1 MTEPA
6 DKPAAS
12 AAAEADWERNLL
24 KRFAFDVLRE
34 QRAARRWGIF
44 FKLALLAYLVGI
56 VAFSWRGGEP
66 GAFVSADK
74 VTALVDVQG
83 LIAAEMPAGADSV
96 VTGLR
101 AAFKDKRTKGVVI
114 RINSPGGSPVQ
125 SGYINDEIHRLKKE
139 HPNIHVY
146 AVIQDICASGGY
158 YVAVAA
164 DEIYA
169 DKASIVGSIGVRMD
183 GFGFV
188 EALDKLGVERRLLT
202 AGEHK
207 GFLDPFSPL
216 KPDEVSHV
224 SGLLSEIHQQFINT
238 VKRGRGDRLKAEAD
252 LFNGFVWSGERGLE
266 LGLVD
271 ALGSASFVAREII
284 GAEDIVDFTPK
295 RHVLEQLGRRFG
307 AQVSALLRENASL
320 GW

>member
-1 MTEPA
+1 MTDPA
-6 DKPAAS
+6 DKSAAS
-12 AAAEADWERNLL
+12 ATDEADWERRLL
-24 KRFAFDVLRE
+24 KRFAYDVLRE

-44 FKLALLAYLVGI
+44 FKLVLLAYVIGLAV
-56 VAFSWRGGEP
+56 FSLRGADP
-66 GAFVSADK
+66 SAFVTADRI
-74 VTALVDVQG
+74 TALVDVQG

-101 AAFKDKRTKGVVI
+101 AAFKDERTKGVII

-125 SGYINDEIHRLKKE
+125 SGYINDEIHRLRKK
-139 HPNIHVY
+139 HPDIPVY

-164 DEIYA
+164 NEIYA

-216 KPDEVSHV
+216 KQDEVTHI
-224 SGLLSEIHQQFINT
+224 SGLLAEIHQQFINT
-238 VKRGRGDRLKAEAD
+238 VKRGRGDRLKADAD
-252 LFNGFVWSGERGLE
+252 LFNGYVWSGERGLE

-271 ALGSASFVAREII
+271 ALGSASFVAREIV
-284 GAEDIVDFTPK
+284 GAEDIIDFTPK
-295 RHVLEQLGRRFG
+295 QHVLEQLGRRFG
-307 AQVSALLRENASL
+307 ARLAALLRENFAL

>member
-1 MTEPA
+1 MTDPA
-6 DKPAAS
+6 GKPDTS
-12 AAAEADWERNLL
+12 TAEESDWERRLL
-24 KRFAFDVLRE
+24 KRFAYDVLRE

-44 FKLALLAYLVGI
+44 FKLALLAYVLGI
-56 VAFSWRGGEP
+56 AVFSWRGAEP
-66 GAFVSADK
+66 GAFVTAERI
-74 VTALVDVQG
+74 TALVDVQG

-101 AAFKDKRTKGVVI
+101 AAFKDERTKAVVI

-125 SGYINDEIHRLKKE
+125 SGYINDEIHRLKKK
-139 HPNIHVY
+139 HPDIPVY

-158 YVAVAA
+158 YIAAAA

-216 KPDEVSHV
+216 KQDEVAHV
-224 SGLLSEIHQQFINT
+224 SGLLAEIHQQFINT
-238 VKRGRGDRLKAEAD
+238 VKRGRGDRLKADAD

-271 ALGSASFVAREII
+271 ALGSASFVAREIV

-295 RHVLEQLGRRFG
+295 QHVLEQLGRRFG
-307 AQVSALLRENASL
+307 AQLAALLRENVAL

>member
-1 MTEPA
+1 MTDPA
-6 DKPAAS
+6 DKSAAS
-12 AAAEADWERNLL
+12 ATDEADWERRLL
-24 KRFAFDVLRE
+24 KRFAYDVLRE

-44 FKLALLAYLVGI
+44 FKLVLLAYVIGLAV
-56 VAFSWRGGEP
+56 FSLRGADP
-66 GAFVSADK
+66 GAFVTADRI
-74 VTALVDVQG
+74 TALVDVQG

-101 AAFKDKRTKGVVI
+101 AAFKDERTKGVII

-125 SGYINDEIHRLKKE
+125 SGYINDEIHRLRKK
-139 HPNIHVY
+139 HPDIPVY

-164 DEIYA
+164 NEIYA

-216 KPDEVSHV
+216 KQDEVTHV
-224 SGLLSEIHQQFINT
+224 SGLLAEIHQQFINT
-238 VKRGRGDRLKAEAD
+238 VKRGRGDRLKADAD
-252 LFNGFVWSGERGLE
+252 LFNGYVWSGERGLE

-271 ALGSASFVAREII
+271 ALGSASFVAREIV

-295 RHVLEQLGRRFG
+295 QHVLEQLGRRFG
-307 AQVSALLRENASL
+307 ARLAALLRENFAL

>member
-1 MTEPA
+1 MTDPA
-6 DKPAAS
+6 EKPATS
-12 AAAEADWERNLL
+12 TAEESDWERRLL
-24 KRFAFDVLRE
+24 KRFAYDVLRE

-44 FKLALLAYLVGI
+44 FKLALLVYVLGI
-56 VAFSWRGGEP
+56 AVFSWRGAEP
-66 GAFVSADK
+66 GAFVTADRI
-74 VTALVDVQG
+74 TALVDVQG

-101 AAFKDKRTKGVVI
+101 AAFKDERTKAVVI

-125 SGYINDEIHRLKKE
+125 SGYINDEIHRLKKK
-139 HPNIHVY
+139 HPDIPVY

-158 YVAVAA
+158 YIAAAA

-188 EALDKLGVERRLLT
+188 DALDKLGVERRLLT

-216 KPDEVSHV
+216 KQDEVAHV
-224 SGLLSEIHQQFINT
+224 SGLLAEIHQQFINT
-238 VKRGRGDRLKAEAD
+238 VKRGRGDRLKADAD

-271 ALGSASFVAREII
+271 ALGSASFVAREIV

-295 RHVLEQLGRRFG
+295 QHVLEQLGRRFG
-307 AQVSALLRENASL
+307 AQLAALLRENVAL

>member
-6 DKPAAS
+6 DKPAA
-12 AAAEADWERNLL
+12 EADWERKLL

-66 GAFVSADK
+66 GAFVTADRI
-74 VTALVDVQG
+74 TALVDVQG

-125 SGYINDEIHRLKKE
+125 SGYINDEIHRLKKK
-139 HPNIHVY
+139 HPHIRVY

-158 YVAVAA
+158 YVAAAA

>member
-1 MTEPA
+1 MTDPA
-6 DKPAAS
+6 DKSAAS
-12 AAAEADWERNLL
+12 ATDEADWERRLL
-24 KRFAFDVLRE
+24 KRFAYDVLRE

-44 FKLALLAYLVGI
+44 FKLVLLAYVIGLAV
-56 VAFSWRGGEP
+56 FSLRGADP
-66 GAFVSADK
+66 GAFMTADRI
-74 VTALVDVQG
+74 TALVDVQG

-101 AAFKDKRTKGVVI
+101 AAFKDERTKGVII

-125 SGYINDEIHRLKKE
+125 SGYINDEIHRLRKK
-139 HPNIHVY
+139 HPDIPVY

-164 DEIYA
+164 NEIYA

-216 KPDEVSHV
+216 KQDEVAHV
-224 SGLLSEIHQQFINT
+224 SGLLAEIHQQFINT
-238 VKRGRGDRLKAEAD
+238 VKRGRGDRLKADAD
-252 LFNGFVWSGERGLE
+252 LFNGYVWSGERGLE

-271 ALGSASFVAREII
+271 ALGSASFVAREIV

-295 RHVLEQLGRRFG
+295 QHVLEQLGRRFG
-307 AQVSALLRENASL
+307 ARLAALLRENFAL